1 MKKLVK
7 LALIIAAVMCIAS
20 CGRKSEETEE
30 PQEDP
35 EISLTPETT
44 TIKGPLGEYFSVVD
58 RTFTIKNDGYFTIL
72 AVEVEHND
80 NMTPFLAEDICFF
93 PNGNKSD
100 ASMLGGF
107 GYELIDEKGDVI
119 DKGSASSSS
128 TVYSWDDVEEALRSI
143 PGERTTIRFNIYDL
157 NGTPKTFRIT
167 SDLQKNKKSKSS
179 VEADDYDTTDIA
191 DDTDDIEEAVN
202 DIKKTAEK
210 SVNGVKKAIEAEKAA
225 LDLINSLYN

>member
-58 RTFTIKNDGYFTIL
+58 RTFTIKKDGSFTIL
-72 AVEVEHND
+72 AVEVERND
-80 NMTPFLAEDICFF
+80 KMTPFLAEDICFF
-93 PNGNKSD
+93 PNGKKSD

-107 GYELIDEKGDVI
+107 GYELIDENGDVI
-119 DKGSASSSS
+119 DKGSASSST
-128 TVYSWDDVEEALRSI
+128 TVYSWDDVEEALRSM
-143 PGERTTIRFNIYDL
+143 PGERSTIRFDIFDI
-157 NGTPKTFRIT
+157 NGTPKTLRIT
-167 SDLQKNKKSKSS
+167 SDLQKNKQSKSS
-179 VEADDYDTTDIA
+179 VEADDTDTT

-202 DIKKTAEK
+202 DIKKTAEQ